1 MVGLIRRPGKWH
13 FLKIRAAR
21 SIPVRNTPSPEMS
34 QASDL
39 GLTPADKFRWLV
51 LSQMIRNLLLGLLLF
66 GTVALGLCAPVWTPH
81 PGGRKTQL
89 AVTTGEKIGF
99 TLISPTDIGIDFRNA
114 LSPERAR
121 LFQNLLNG
129 SGLAAADVD
138 GDGLVDLYFCHK
150 QAANQLYRNL
160 GGGRFTNITQWA
172 GVGCTN
178 QTSVGAVFAD
188 VDGNGS
194 QDLVVSAFGGP
205 NTLLLNDGHGQFRD
219 ATASS
224 GITGKSGA
232 TSMALGDIDS
242 DGDLDLYLC
251 NFAVQAILRDGG
263 VISTR
268 VVNGQTEVT
277 GKFANRIRII
287 NGILYEFGDPDMLL
301 RNDGGGHFSP
311 APWETAFMDRSGKPM
326 SAPWDLGL
334 AVQMRDTNGD
344 GHIDIFVCNDF
355 QTPDRLWLG
364 DGKGHFREAGEF
376 TFRNMSLASMGVD
389 FADLDRDGRYDFCT
403 VEMLNRDLTQHL
415 RTGGGRMPLQR
426 TPGLGQEREEFA
438 RNCLYWSRG
447 DGTYAEIAAYA
458 GVTATGWSWAPVFLD
473 VDLDG
478 WEDLLVSNGH
488 AHDVNDRDINERL
501 KSRPNQN
508 VQATKSVLLEFPRL
522 EVPKFAFRNRR
533 DLTFE
538 DVSAA
543 WGFDSRRIAH
553 GMITVDIDGDGD
565 LDVLMNAFE
574 GPPLIYRNDAN
585 RPRVAVRLKGASPN
599 TAGVGAE
606 IVVRGGPAEQ
616 RQMILAG
623 GTYLSHCQAQRT
635 FAAGEG
641 SMEIEVRWPSGR
653 RSIVP
658 DIRANYLYEIDETSS
673 GNSGP
678 GLSDPASPPT
688 PWFSDASVRLDHRH
702 TEPFFDDYATQ
713 PLLPQ
718 RYSQLGP
725 GAAWLDLN
733 GDQHDDLIIGSARG
747 NTPSVL
753 LGDGQGGFT
762 RSVVSGSPPP
772 DDLGA
777 LVGSLR
783 DDGTAF
789 VLAGCARLE
798 SGGTTR
804 NASVLRW
811 VWTSGGLAP
820 EASLPPLPASI
831 GALTLGDADGDGDL
845 DLFAGA
851 RLKVR
856 RWPEP
861 GGSRFFRND
870 SGTWLPEG
878 DELWAKVGPVADA
891 VMANVHGDSRPELI
905 IATELGPIEIF
916 TRRTEGWS
924 RLTQRLGLDI
934 HTGWWNSVAVGD
946 FDGDGRLDLV
956 AGNRGRNTKAEIWGE
971 GKVDIL
977 WGETDGSG
985 AIAVVEIA
993 LQGNRHHPL
1002 RDRRQLSVQFQDLA
1016 NRIPSHATFASS
1028 DVQDVIGKLPKRLQR
1043 AAAAHLDSVVL
1054 LNRDEHFEIH
1064 PLPREAQWAPV
1075 FGIGVADFNGDG
1087 FVDLALAQNLFALH
1101 PDDSRLDAGLGL
1113 LLSGNGKGGFIPVA
1127 ASQSGI
1133 RLNGEQRAAAPADYD
1148 EDGRVDLVITQNGA
1162 GSALFHNES
1171 PRRGLRIRLKG
1182 RPGNPTGLGAI
1193 LRPLRSGKA
1202 GALQSITAGGGY
1214 WAQPS
1219 QVQVIGGECP
1229 DALEVHWPDGRTT
1242 REPVTPGAKE
1252 VLMDW
1257 ATNRVPQ

>member
-1 MVGLIRRPGKWH
+1 
-13 FLKIRAAR
+13 
-21 SIPVRNTPSPEMS
+21 
-34 QASDL
+34 
-39 GLTPADKFRWLV
+39 
-51 LSQMIRNLLLGLLLF
+51 MIRILLLGLLLF
-66 GTVALGLCAPVWTPH
+66 GSVHCGFCGLAWTPH

-89 AVTTGEKIGF
+89 PAPTGGKVGF
-99 TLISPTDIGIDFRNA
+99 TLISPDTIGIDFRNA

-138 GDGLVDLYFCHK
+138 ADGLVDLYFCHK
-150 QAANQLYRNL
+150 QSANQLFRNL
-160 GGGRFTNITQWA
+160 GGGHFTNITQWA

-194 QDLVVSAFGGP
+194 QDLIVSAFGGSC
-205 NTLLLNDGHGQFRD
+205 TLLLNDGNGRFRD
-219 ATASS
+219 ATATS

-263 VISTR
+263 IISTR

-287 NGILYEFGDPDMLL
+287 NGILYEFGDPDLLL
-301 RNDGGGHFSP
+301 RNEGGGHFT
-311 APWETAFMDRSGKPM
+311 AVPWETAFTDRSGKPM
-326 SAPWDLGL
+326 SAPSDLGL

-364 DGKGHFREAGEF
+364 DGRGHFREAGEF

-415 RTGGGRMPLQR
+415 RTAGGRTPLLR
-426 TPGLGQEREEFA
+426 TPGLGQDQEEFA

-447 DGTYAEIAAYA
+447 DGTYAEIAAFA

-508 VQATKSVLLEFPRL
+508 VQATKSLLLEYPRL
-522 EVPKFAFRNRR
+522 EIPKFAFRNKH

-538 DVSAA
+538 DVSAD

-553 GMITVDIDGDGD
+553 GMVTADIDGDGD

-574 GPPLIYRNDAN
+574 GPPLVYRNDGN
-585 RPRVAVRLKGASPN
+585 RPRVAVRLKGATPN
-599 TAGVGAE
+599 TAGIGAE
-606 IVVRGGPAEQ
+606 ILVRGGPSEQ
-616 RQMILAG
+616 RQMMLAG
-623 GTYLSHCQAQRT
+623 GTYLSHCQNQRT

-641 SMEIEVRWPSGR
+641 PIEIEVRWPSGR
-653 RSIVP
+653 RSLIR
-658 DIRANYLYEIDETSS
+658 DIRAGHLYEIDETAA
-673 GNSGP
+673 GK
-678 GLSDPASPPT
+678 PAGDPPT
-688 PWFSDASVRLDHRH
+688 PPSPPSPWFADVSARLDHRH
-702 TEPFFDDYATQ
+702 AEPVFDDYATQ

-733 GDQHDDLIIGSARG
+733 GDHHEDLIIGSARG
-747 NTPSVL
+747 NPPSVL
-753 LGDGQGGFT
+753 LGDGKGGFT
-762 RSVVSGSPPP
+762 KLPVTGTAPP

-789 VLAGCARLE
+789 LFAGCAGLE
-798 SGGTTR
+798 SGGTLR
-804 NASVLRW
+804 NPSVLRW
-811 VWTSGGLAP
+811 VWSPSGLSP
-820 EASLPPLPASI
+820 EPPLPAIPASV
-831 GALTLGDADGDGDL
+831 GPLALGDVDGDGDL
-845 DLFAGA
+845 DLFVGA
-851 RLKVR
+851 RLRIR

-861 GGSRFFRND
+861 GGSMFFRND
-870 SGTWLPEG
+870 RGTWTAEQDG
-878 DELWAKVGPVADA
+878 IWSAMGPVADA
-891 VMANVHGDSRPELI
+891 VMADVHGDPHPELI
-905 IATELGPIEIF
+905 VATELGPIEIF
-916 TRRTEGWS
+916 SRVREGWV
-924 RLTQRLGLDI
+924 RLTPQLGLATL
-934 HTGWWNSVAVGD
+934 TGWWNSVAVGD
-946 FDGDGRLDLV
+946 FDSDGRLDLA
-956 AGNRGRNTKAEIWGE
+956 AGNRGRNTKAEIWG
-971 GKVDIL
+971 GGRIDIR

-985 AIAVVEIA
+985 AVAIVEVA
-993 LQGNRHHPL
+993 AQGNRQHPL

-1016 NRIPSHATFASS
+1016 ARIPSHATFASA
-1028 DVQDVIGKLPKRLQR
+1028 DVQDIVGRTPSTFRR
-1043 AAAAHLDSVVL
+1043 VVADHLDSMVL
-1054 LNRDEHFEIH
+1054 LNRGDRFEPH

-1075 FGIGVADFNGDG
+1075 FGIGVSDFDGDG
-1087 FVDLALAQNLFALH
+1087 FLDLALAQNLFAIH

-1113 LLSGNGKGGFIPVA
+1113 VLKGDGKGGFTPLA
-1127 ASQSGI
+1127 ATQSGI
-1133 RLNGEQRAAAPADYD
+1133 RLNGEQRAASVADYD
-1148 EDGRVDLVITQNGA
+1148 EDGRMDLVITQNGA
-1162 GSALFHNES
+1162 GTALFHNES
-1171 PRRGLRIRLKG
+1171 PRRGLRVRLKG
-1182 RPGNPTGLGAI
+1182 PPGNPMGLGAVI
-1193 LRPLRSGKA
+1193 RSSRSGNT
-1202 GALQSITAGGGY
+1202 GPLLTLTAGGGY
-1214 WAQPS
+1214 WSQPGRI
-1219 QVQVIGGECP
+1219 QVVGGDHP
-1229 DALEVHWPDGRTT
+1229 DTVEVRWPDGRVT
-1242 REPVTPGAKE
+1242 RQTVAAEERE
-1252 VLMDW
+1252 VLLEW
-1257 ATNRVPQ
+1257 SATSQ